1 MPHVI
6 VRPLVGRSKEQKSR
20 IAGVPKAV
28 MADARCAEP
37 SDSVSIEDIEPD
49 RWTEDV
55 YQPDIVGNWDK
66 LYKKP
71 GYDPFLRSGLS

>member
-6 VRPLVGRSKEQKSR
+6 VKLLVGRSGEQKAR
-20 IAGVPKAV
+20 IAEEVTKAV
-28 MADARCAEP
+28 MAGAKCAET
-37 SDSVSIEDIEPD
+37 SVSVSIEDVEPD

-55 YQPDIVGNWDK
+55 YKPDIQANWDK

-71 GYDPFLRSGLS
+71 GYNPL

>member
-6 VRPLVGRSKEQKSR
+6 VKLLVGRSEEQKSR
-20 IAGVPKAV
+20 IAEGVAKAV
-28 MADARCAEP
+28 MADARCAE
-37 SDSVSIEDIEPD
+37 SSVSVSIEDIEPD

-55 YQPDIVGNWDK
+55 YQPDIVENWDK

-71 GYDPFLRSGLS
+71 GYDPS